1 MYYIFNV
8 TSKKCTAYC
17 DAKLNSDILEEQ
29 GEVQIKADVV
39 YAADEIQRLELQGS
53 NIVLQ
58 PAAEPTR
65 EEKLVAL
72 DAVYQPQ
79 FAGLAQSLGV
89 ASLDGNQAAITGIKE
104 DYAALKAEYTAKME
118 ALA

>member
-8 TSKKCTAYC
+8 KSRKCKAYS
-17 DAKLNSDILEEQ
+17 DSELNSDILKEQ

-39 YAADEIQRLELQGS
+39 YSADEVQRLELQGS

-58 PAAEPTR
+58 PVAEPTK
-65 EEKLVAL
+65 EEKLAAL

-79 FAGLAQSLGV
+79 FTALAQALGLATLDANQSVIDGV
-89 ASLDGNQAAITGIKE
+89 KA
-104 DYAALKAEYTAKME
+104 DYAALKAEYQAKVKE
-118 ALA
+118 VG

>member
-39 YAADEIQRLELQGS
+39 YAADEVLRLELQDGK
-53 NIVLQ
+53 IVLQ
-58 PAAEPTR
+58 PAAEPTK
-65 EEKLVAL
+65 EEKLAAL

-79 FAGLAQSLGV
+79 FTALAQSLGL
-89 ASLDGNQAAITGIKE
+89 ASLDANAAVIDGVKA
-104 DYAALKAEYTAKME
+104 DYAALKDEYQSKIKE
-118 ALA
+118 IG

>member
-17 DAKLNSDILEEQ
+17 DAKLNSDILEDQ
-29 GEVQIKADVV
+29 GEVQVKSDIIHS
-39 YAADEIQRLELQGS
+39 ADEVLRLELQDGK
-53 NIVLQ
+53 IVLQ
-58 PAAEPTR
+58 PAAEPTK
-65 EEKLVAL
+65 EEKLAAL